1 MNLMNLRRILIMSD
15 FEKWISEHRNENVSA
30 DSVRESMDRSDAME
44 KQLMIFIHGLFAKK
58 RKDISETIRV
68 LESMECI
75 LKFIKISSPDS
86 AVNDVP
92 DNESIINSGR
102 EMISAIDNVV
112 SALQAYS
119 LAHEKFNETVR
130 EDIEKKEKF
139 KDTLNNRE

>member
-1 MNLMNLRRILIMSD
+1 MSD

-30 DSVRESMDRSDAME
+30 ESVRESMDKSDAME
-44 KQLMIFIHGLFAKK
+44 KQLMISIHGLFAKK
-58 RKDISETIRV
+58 RKDITETIRA

-75 LKFIKISSPDS
+75 LKIIKISSPDP

-112 SALQAYS
+112 SALQEYS

-130 EDIEKKEKF
+130 QDMDKKEKF